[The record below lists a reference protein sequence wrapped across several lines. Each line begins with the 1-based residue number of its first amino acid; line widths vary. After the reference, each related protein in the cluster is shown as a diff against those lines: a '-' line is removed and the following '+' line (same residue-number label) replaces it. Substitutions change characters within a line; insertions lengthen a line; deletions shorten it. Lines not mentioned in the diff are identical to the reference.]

1 MTKKST
7 TGMKKTNKIKH
18 AKHIQ
23 NLVTSSLSILDNYE
37 ELLASYKTS
46 NKDNDFNILENDIN
60 EQKNFLINL
69 LNKIE

>member
-1 MTKKST
+1 
-7 TGMKKTNKIKH
+7 MKKTNKIKH
-18 AKHIQ
+18 VKHIQ

-46 NKDNDFNILENDIN
+46 NKDNAFNILENDIN